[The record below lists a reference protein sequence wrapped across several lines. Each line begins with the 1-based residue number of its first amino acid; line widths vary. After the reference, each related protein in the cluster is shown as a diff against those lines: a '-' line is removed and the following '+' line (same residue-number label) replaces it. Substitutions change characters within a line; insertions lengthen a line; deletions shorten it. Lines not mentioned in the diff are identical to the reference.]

1 LVLQIASIVHA
12 SRNMA
17 LFDKTALTKTRIE
30 NVLGMASSFEDHVR
44 GAKGYRE
51 AMQHYTSAERQQS
64 RALTL

>member
-1 LVLQIASIVHA
+1 
-12 SRNMA
+12 MA